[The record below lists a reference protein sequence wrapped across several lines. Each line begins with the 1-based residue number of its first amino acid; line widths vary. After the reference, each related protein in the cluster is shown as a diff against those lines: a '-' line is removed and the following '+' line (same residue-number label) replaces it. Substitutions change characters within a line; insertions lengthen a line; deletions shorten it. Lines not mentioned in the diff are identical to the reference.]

1 MHLKCPFCNSYINK
15 INNSDNGIKG
25 HKLKA
30 VSSSRKNDRIYITD
44 THDGSETR
52 KLIVR
57 PTQISGCPIFQR
69 NIIKE
74 LIYRFFK
81 SIFVYILHCALFTVY
96 AMNKKCVSVVRW
108 EYPFDGESYVH
119 KNPSI

>member
-30 VSSSRKNDRIYITD
+30 VSSSRKNDRIYTCITI

-74 LIYRFFK
+74 IYRFLK
-81 SIFVYILHCALFTVY
+81 SIFVYIALCFIHCIC
-96 AMNKKCVSVVRW
+96 N
-108 EYPFDGESYVH
+108 E
-119 KNPSI
+119 